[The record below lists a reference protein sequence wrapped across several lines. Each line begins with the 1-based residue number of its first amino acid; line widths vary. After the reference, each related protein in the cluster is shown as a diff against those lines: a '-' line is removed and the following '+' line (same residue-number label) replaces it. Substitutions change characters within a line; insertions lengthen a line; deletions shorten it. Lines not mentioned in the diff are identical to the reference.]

1 MTRSFA
7 TNLRC
12 GSCVATIK
20 PVLDQEPGIQR
31 WEADTTSPDKTLRI
45 EGDISITRLN
55 QLLEPLGYKA
65 LREIAPMAAPSS
77 AEAEPVTSYF
87 PLALILAY
95 LLGIVG
101 LLEYTHGHWSTDRT
115 MRHFMAGFFLVFSF
129 FKLLNVTAFA
139 DAYMTY
145 DVVAKRARWYGLA
158 YPFIELLLGLAYLVK
173 FQPMATN
180 VVTLVVMGVSTIGV
194 VESLLNKRK
203 IRCACLGTVFNLPMS
218 VVTLVEDT
226 LMVAMALAMLF
237 MASASH

>member
-20 PVLDQEPGIQR
+20 PALDQEPGIQR

-45 EGDISITRLN
+45 EGDISMTRLN
-55 QLLEPLGYKA
+55 QILEPLGYKA
-65 LREIAPMAAPSS
+65 LHEI
-77 AEAEPVTSYF
+77 EPALSPPLATEEPATSYF

-95 LLGIVG
+95 LLGIAG
-101 LLEYTHGHWSTDRT
+101 LVEYAQGSWSTERA

-158 YPFIELLLGLAYLVK
+158 YPFIELLFGTAYLINFLPIV
-173 FQPMATN
+173 TN
-180 VVTLVVMGVSTIGV
+180 VATLVVMGVSTIGV
-194 VESLLNKRK
+194 VESLMKKRK

-237 MASASH
+237 MSPAGH

>member
-1 MTRSFA
+1 
-7 TNLRC
+7 
-12 GSCVATIK
+12 
-20 PVLDQEPGIQR
+20 
-31 WEADTTSPDKTLRI
+31 
-45 EGDISITRLN
+45 
-55 QLLEPLGYKA
+55 
-65 LREIAPMAAPSS
+65 
-77 AEAEPVTSYF
+77 
-87 PLALILAY
+87 
-95 LLGIVG
+95 
-101 LLEYTHGHWSTDRT
+101 

-158 YPFIELLLGLAYLVK
+158 YPFIELLLGLAYFVN
-173 FQPMATN
+173 FQPMVTN
-180 VVTLVVMGVSTIGV
+180 VVTLVVMGVGTIGV

-237 MASASH
+237 MAPASH